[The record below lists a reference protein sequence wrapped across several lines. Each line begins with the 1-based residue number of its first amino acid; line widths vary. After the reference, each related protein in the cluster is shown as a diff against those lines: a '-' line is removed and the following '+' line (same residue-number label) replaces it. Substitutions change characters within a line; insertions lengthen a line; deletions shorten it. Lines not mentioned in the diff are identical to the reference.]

1 MRYRIPSRASK
12 CYRRDGAAAA
22 STEWAGNKDVYVMD
36 IRDEDHAQDVLGQ
49 LAPIFEKYDVV
60 MSTMMA
66 TC

>member
-1 MRYRIPSRASK
+1 MELQQ
-12 CYRRDGAAAA
+12 

-49 LAPIFEKYDVV
+49 VAPIFEKYDVV